1 MKDFIIK
8 TLAFF
13 GIAQA
18 GSPIQKAQPAYLF
31 SLQNHEG
38 KVVNLSDYK
47 GRWVVLYFYPKADTP
62 GCTTQAKEY
71 TRLMPEFEKLKVK
84 VFGIS
89 TDKVESL
96 QKFRKKHNL
105 SVELLSDPKG
115 SVAKAYGVN
124 VIAGFCS
131 RDTVLI
137 DPDLKIEKIYRG
149 VDPSA
154 DPKRVLDYIK
164 SKR

>member
-1 MKDFIIK
+1 MKEFIIK
-8 TLAFF
+8 FFTLL
-13 GIAQA
+13 GIAQM
-18 GSPIQKAQPAYLF
+18 GSPIQEGQPAYLF

-47 GRWVVLYFYPKADTP
+47 GRWVVIYFYPKADTP

-71 TRLMPEFEKLKVK
+71 TKLMPEFEKLKVK

-89 TDKVESL
+89 TDNVESL
-96 QKFRKKHNL
+96 RKFREKHKL

-115 SVAKAYGVN
+115 NVAKAYGVN

-131 RDTVLI
+131 RDTILI
-137 DPDLKIEKIYRG
+137 NPELKVEKIYRG

-164 SKR
+164 SKI